1 MRFGKKKPPK
11 GIELL
16 ENEFFLATIEP
27 RPGQVLEDDLAPA
40 VRSLDDDADRHV
52 LPLFTSEYALRQVY
66 PQGSAWVK
74 VPFPDALRL
83 FVEGDW
89 VALLVD
95 PGYEL
100 TQELSRTEAEE
111 LLAHVDLDG

>member
-1 MRFGKKKPPK
+1 VRFRKKKPPK
-11 GIELL
+11 GVELL
-16 ENEFFLATIEP
+16 DGEFLVATVEP
-27 RPGQVLEDDLAPA
+27 RPGQVLEDDLARS

-66 PQGSAWVK
+66 PQGSAWVR

-83 FVEGDW
+83 FVAGDW
-89 VALLVD
+89 MAVQVD

-100 TQELSRTEAEE
+100 TQELSRAEAEE
-111 LLAHVDLDG
+111 LLEHADGA

>member
-1 MRFGKKKPPK
+1 MRFRKPKPPK

-16 ENEFFLATIEP
+16 DGEFLLATLEP

-40 VRSLDDDADRHV
+40 VRSLDDAADRHV
-52 LPLFTSEYALRQVY
+52 LPLFTSEYALHQVY
-66 PQGSAWVK
+66 PQGSAWVR

-83 FVEGDW
+83 FVAGEW
-89 VALLVD
+89 EAAQID

-100 TQELSRTEAEE
+100 TQELSRAEAEE
-111 LLAHVDLDG
+111 LLAHVEEA

>member
-1 MRFGKKKPPK
+1 VRFRKAKPPN
-11 GIELL
+11 GVELL
-16 ENEFFLATIEP
+16 DGEYLLATVEP
-27 RPGQVLEDDLAPA
+27 RPGQVLEDDLAPV
-40 VRSLDDDADRHV
+40 VRSFDDDADRHV

-83 FVEGDW
+83 FVAGDW
-89 VALLVD
+89 EAVLVD

-100 TQELSRTEAEE
+100 TQELSRAEAEQ
-111 LLAHVDLDG
+111 LLAHVDGG